1 MLQSK
6 RMNKSYSKI
15 GFNTLIQIAG
25 KVISVGLGF
34 ITVYLLTRYLGTE
47 GYGNFTL
54 AFTFVS
60 FFSVIA
66 DFGLQTTMLRE
77 LSQEEHHKKYKS
89 FLFLKILLTIAASI
103 AAAITLFFFPY
114 SMILKSAIL
123 IAIIAV
129 AISNVTTSGTII
141 FQSRLRLDLVTYI
154 DIITKVCTVGLIF
167 LFIQLQLNLYYIVAT
182 VLLGNLLGMLITF
195 FILRGNISL
204 SFNLAQIKNI
214 LIMSIPIGIT
224 TFLGLASFKIDT
236 IMLSVM
242 KSTND
247 VGLYSLAYKVL
258 ENLLIIWGFYMASVY
273 PMLSKY
279 RAKDEFGDI
288 KSLLKNSVVIA
299 ISMSVG
305 IIFIG
310 FLFAPFV
317 VDIFGGAAF
326 KDSIP
331 SLQILLFALP
341 FLFINNLF
349 TDFFFSTKANRFA
362 LNAIVLGLVSNI
374 LLNLWFIPLYGFIG
388 ASYVTVFSSAL
399 MSIYCI
405 IQVFFAQRILFKNV

>member
-1 MLQSK
+1 MDK
-6 RMNKSYSKI
+6 AYKKI
-15 GFNTLIQIAG
+15 GFNTLIQVVG

-34 ITVYLLTRYLGTE
+34 VTVFLLSRYLGTE

-77 LSQEEHHKKYKS
+77 LSQAEHHDKYKS
-89 FLFLKILLTIAASI
+89 FLLLKILLTIAASV

-114 SMILKSAIL
+114 SVMLKYAIL
-123 IAIIAV
+123 IAIVAV

-141 FQSRLRLDLVTYI
+141 FQSRLRLDVVTYI
-154 DIITKVCTVGLIF
+154 DIITKVCTVALIF
-167 LFIQLQLNLYYIVAT
+167 LFIQLQLNLYYIIAT
-182 VLLGNLLGMLITF
+182 VLLGNLLGMLVTF
-195 FILRGNISL
+195 LMLRGNISL
-204 SFNLAQIKNI
+204 SFNLAQMKNI

-242 KSTND
+242 KSATD

-258 ENLLIIWGFYMASVY
+258 ENLLVIWGFYMASVY
-273 PMLSKY
+273 PILSKY
-279 RAKDEFGDI
+279 HAKHEFENI
-288 KSLLKNSVVIA
+288 KTLLRNSVLIA
-299 ISMSVG
+299 IGMSAG

-317 VDIFGGAAF
+317 VAIFGGAAF
-326 KDSIP
+326 KESIP

-341 FLFINNLF
+341 FLFINTLF

-362 LNAIVLGLVSNI
+362 LNAIIVGLISNV
-374 LLNLWFIPLYGFIG
+374 LLNIWLIPLYGFIG
-388 ASYVTVFSSAL
+388 ASYVTVLSSAL

-405 IQVFFAQRILFKNV
+405 IQVFFARRVLFNNV